1 MLSNLMS
8 SDNKHNEI
16 SNTDK
21 PEKKMKAKKEK
32 TDPNLFLFNDV
43 VEESATSINENNN
56 DEISEISEIS
66 ELSEISSENELV
78 EDIDTPSYL
87 RKGSGQ

>member
-1 MLSNLMS
+1 MRNWFKKIGS
-8 SDNKHNEI
+8 SLI
-16 SNTDK
+16 
-21 PEKKMKAKKEK
+21 KKDPVNADPKTKVKKEK

-43 VEESATSINENNN
+43 VEESATSINENNTA
-56 DEISEISEIS
+56 EIS

>member
-8 SDNKHNEI
+8 SDNKQNES

-21 PEKKMKAKKEK
+21 PEKKTKAKKEK

-43 VEESATSINENNN
+43 VEESATSINENNTA
-56 DEISEISEIS
+56 EIS

>member
-1 MLSNLMS
+1 
-8 SDNKHNEI
+8 
-16 SNTDK
+16 
-21 PEKKMKAKKEK
+21 MKAKKEK

-43 VEESATSINENNN
+43 VDESSPTNDNNLA
-56 DEISEISEIS
+56 EMS
-66 ELSEISSENELV
+66 ELSEISSEKELI

>member
-8 SDNKHNEI
+8 SDNKQNE
-16 SNTDK
+16 SSKTDK

-43 VEESATSINENNN
+43 VEESATSINENNTA
-56 DEISEISEIS
+56 EIS

>member
-8 SDNKHNEI
+8 SDNKHNES

-21 PEKKMKAKKEK
+21 PEKKTKAKKEK

-43 VEESATSINENNN
+43 VEESATSINENNTA
-56 DEISEISEIS
+56 EIS

>member
-1 MLSNLMS
+1 MS
-8 SDNKHNEI
+8 SDNKHNES

-21 PEKKMKAKKEK
+21 SKKKTKAKKEK

-43 VEESATSINENNN
+43 VEESATSINENNTA
-56 DEISEISEIS
+56 EIS

>member
-1 MLSNLMS
+1 MKVAIPLSL
-8 SDNKHNEI
+8 K
-16 SNTDK
+16 
-21 PEKKMKAKKEK
+21 KKMKAKKEK

-43 VEESATSINENNN
+43 VEESGTSINENNTA
-56 DEISEISEIS
+56 ELS

>member
-1 MLSNLMS
+1 MS
-8 SDNKHNEI
+8 SDNKNNESGV
-16 SNTDK
+16 SNK
-21 PEKKMKAKKEK
+21 SEKKTKVKKEK

-43 VEESATSINENNN
+43 VEESTSPINQTNNA
-56 DEISEISEIS
+56 EIS
-66 ELSEISSENELV
+66 ELSEIGPEDELN